1 MIIFLLAITCIM
13 LCCSYFIKDENLNN
27 NLFFFFSLIPIIMYF
42 NICLLF
48 IGSGLPNFRPGDP
61 QWRPIWLVIC
71 LMFVSLSGV
80 LFAYLRS
87 VNPGIPDLTFIRA
100 CRETFLVMNTF
111 GFFIFF
117 LGTFVNPT
125 VNKQISDI
133 DTEEKKAEGT
143 RLVNKVNLRNYAS
156 MTDTKALIENIV
168 IYV

>member
-1 MIIFLLAITCIM
+1 M

-133 DTEEKKAEGT
+133 DTEEKKAGGT
-143 RLVNKVNLRNYAS
+143 KLPKKVNLKNHASTKLLNKVNLKYYAS
-156 MTDTKALIENIV
+156 MDDTEALIEI
-168 IYV
+168 